1 MTSQSVTQPAGPD
14 LAPSG
19 ADLAPTGADLA
30 PGGAAGRPLRRD
42 AERNRQRILAA
53 ARAVF
58 TERGLDASLDEIARR
73 AGVGVGTVYRRF
85 ADKEE
90 LVDALFAE
98 RVADM
103 AAIAE
108 RALAE
113 QDPWHALVTFMRE
126 WAGAMAGD
134 VGLRQMLM
142 FASYGGSARFCVA
155 RDRFAPL
162 AGALVSRAQAAG
174 VVRAD
179 FAPTDVP
186 LIGLMLSTAAEY
198 AQDVRPE
205 IWERFLT
212 MIIDGIRARP
222 DSTPLPVSAVLPDE
236 MRMIME
242 QVAHAR
248 ANAKS

>member
-1 MTSQSVTQPAGPD
+1 MPGQPDKQPEV
-14 LAPSG
+14 
-19 ADLAPTGADLA
+19 
-30 PGGAAGRPLRRD
+30 RRLRRD

-53 ARAVF
+53 AREVF
-58 TERGLDASLDEIARR
+58 TERGLDASLDEIARH

-98 RVADM
+98 RVEEI

-108 RALAE
+108 RALDDP
-113 QDPWHALVTFMRE
+113 DPWRALITFLHE
-126 WAGAMAGD
+126 WANVMARD

-142 FASYGGSARFCVA
+142 FASYGGGARFCLA
-155 RDRFAPL
+155 RERFAPL
-162 AGALVSRAQAAG
+162 SHALVSRAQAAG
-174 VVRAD
+174 ALRAD

-186 LIGLMLSTAAEY
+186 LISLMLSAAAEY

-205 IWERFLT
+205 IWQRYLT
-212 MIIDGIRARP
+212 MFIDGIRARD
-222 DSTPLPVSAVLPDE
+222 DSTPLPVNAVLPGE
-236 MRMIME
+236 MQMIME

-248 ANAKS
+248 ANANAKT